1 MKNKKLIST
10 ILSINILALNIMP
23 ASASIFAQKNNVIQS
38 QVTEYK
44 FENINLDWWK
54 SYNDEYLEGYIV
66 KALNENQD
74 LKIATLKVEQ
84 AKQNV
89 KLQFAQEL
97 PSAQIGVS
105 PLIYKTPYTTN
116 TDSSFS
122 IPMLVNYEADIFL
135 KNHDKTKS
143 AKKLHEMAKFNE
155 KAINISISS
164 QIGATYFHIV
174 KLDKLIFL
182 QDAIIKDRKKIYELN
197 KITNTQG
204 LTSTADLVRAEK
216 NYVLAVADMSDF
228 KKARE
233 IFLNSLAVMIGESP
247 NNINEFKRLSYD
259 ELAAMKSIP
268 DIISSEV
275 ITNRPDYQVA
285 EKMVEKSGLDV
296 RIAKKEFLP
305 NINLLGLFTFNS
317 FANASSM
324 NWENILAAFGGSAM
338 LDVFKGGA
346 KMANLR
352 LKKNYYEQTLQ
363 NYYKTNLIAMQ
374 EVNDAIC
381 ALKFDYDKYLKNL
394 NSYNMQKKD
403 FKYSEIKYHDGLISN
418 LDLLQQKEML
428 LMMNKMVVN
437 SKTDCYINQI
447 SLYKAVGGKL

>member
-1 MKNKKLIST
+1 MKNRNIIST
-10 ILSINILALNIMP
+10 LLIINMLGMNYLPCMA
-23 ASASIFAQKNNVIQS
+23 FTFQKKGNLIQS

-44 FENINLDWWK
+44 FQNVNLDWWK

-74 LKIATLKVEQ
+74 LRIATLRVEE
-84 AKQNV
+84 ARQNV

-105 PLIYKTPYTTN
+105 PLLYKTPFTTS
-116 TDSSFS
+116 TEGSFL
-122 IPMLVNYEADIFL
+122 IPMMVNYEADIFL
-135 KNHDKTKS
+135 KNHEKTKS
-143 AKKLHEMAKFNE
+143 AKKLYEAAKFNE
-155 KAINISISS
+155 KAIYISISS
-164 QIGATYFHIV
+164 QIGATYFNIV
-174 KLDKLIFL
+174 KLDKLISL
-182 QDAIIKDRKKIYELN
+182 QDEIIKDRKKIFELN
-197 KITNTQG
+197 KITNAQG
-204 LTSTADLVRAEK
+204 LTSTADLTRAEK
-216 NYVLAVADMSDF
+216 SYVLAVADRSDL

-233 IFLNSLAVMIGESP
+233 IFLNSLAVTTGDSP
-247 NNINEFKRLSYD
+247 NNINELKRLSYN
-259 ELAAMKSIP
+259 ELITMKPIP
-268 DIISSEV
+268 EAISSDV
-275 ITNRPDYQVA
+275 ITNRPDYQAA

-305 NINLLGLFTFNS
+305 NINLLGIFTFNS
-317 FANASSM
+317 FSSASSM
-324 NWENILAAFGGSAM
+324 NWANILAVFGGAAM

-363 NYYKTNLIAMQ
+363 NYYKTNLTAIQ
-374 EVNDAIC
+374 EINDALC
-381 ALKFDYDKYLKNL
+381 SLKFDHDKYLKNL

-403 FKYSEIKYHDGLISN
+403 YKYSQVKYKDGLISN
-418 LDLLQQKEML
+418 LDLLQQKETL
-428 LMMNKMVVN
+428 LTMNKMVVN